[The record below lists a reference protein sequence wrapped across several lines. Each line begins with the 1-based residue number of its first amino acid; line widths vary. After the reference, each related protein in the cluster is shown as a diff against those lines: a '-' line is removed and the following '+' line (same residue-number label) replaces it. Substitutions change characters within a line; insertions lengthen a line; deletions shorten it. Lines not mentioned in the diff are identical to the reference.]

1 VLGTVLNSAAVLAG
15 TAVGVAVGGRFPE
28 RLRATVIDVL
38 GLFVAVLGIAN
49 ALETFGPELAAVA
62 GRGAALLVLGSLLV
76 GGALGELADLDGRL
90 ARLGDRLQ
98 ERVAA
103 RRGSTGDGTTGQR
116 IGEGFVVASLV
127 FCVGPLAVLG
137 PLQNGV
143 EGSIELLA
151 VKSALDGVTSIAF
164 ASALG
169 LGVGLSVVPLLA
181 WQGGIAVLGGTL
193 GTALSEPMISA
204 MNAVGG
210 VLVLAI
216 ALRLL
221 RVREIRVANL
231 LPALVLA
238 PLAVA
243 LWP

>member
-1 VLGTVLNSAAVLAG
+1 
-15 TAVGVAVGGRFPE
+15 
-28 RLRATVIDVL
+28 
-38 GLFVAVLGIAN
+38 
-49 ALETFGPELAAVA
+49 
-62 GRGAALLVLGSLLV
+62 
-76 GGALGELADLDGRL
+76 
-90 ARLGDRLQ
+90 
-98 ERVAA
+98 
-103 RRGSTGDGTTGQR
+103 
-116 IGEGFVVASLV
+116 
-127 FCVGPLAVLG
+127 
-137 PLQNGV
+137 QNGV